1 MTTTMTTMTTT
12 IDGGAMRKK
21 SLLLAAVLAA
31 FSLAA
36 PAHDRDDD
44 DDDRRGRSLEI
55 PRYVV
60 DPWWPK
66 PLPNRWVTGAVGGIC
81 IDHNDHVFGI
91 NRSDI
96 TALELRVGKVAAPPV
111 IEYDP
116 EGNVVNAWGDP
127 AVLPLAI
134 HGCFVDH
141 ERNLWIAGSGG
152 GMVQKWSRDGKL
164 LLQIGQRTVCDGPCG
179 ETASLNSSTTTLN
192 QPADIA
198 VDPMNGDVY
207 IADGYGNHRVVVFN
221 RNGQYLRQWGSKG
234 TGPGQFAFVGGG
246 HPHCVVMSRQ
256 GLLYVCDRGND
267 RIQVFDRMGQL
278 REIIPVKPGT
288 GNVPHPDGTP
298 GRGAVGSA
306 LDVDFS
312 AGRDQRYIL
321 NVDTGNEVLW
331 FLERDPRRG
340 EVPSVLGGFGSQGH
354 NAGNFTLL
362 HMIAVDSRGNLYT
375 SETVDGRRLQK
386 FVPRGEISTRRL
398 DTYMGSPHY
407 EPFPDPTP

>member
-1 MTTTMTTMTTT
+1 MKRTA
-12 IDGGAMRKK
+12 IWL
-21 SLLLAAVLAA
+21 SLVAGL
-31 FSLAA
+31 SLCG
-36 PAHDRDDD
+36 PALSGDDHRHGHERPD
-44 DDDRRGRSLEI
+44 L

-111 IEYDP
+111 IEYTPD
-116 EGNVVNAWGDP
+116 GDVVQAWGDP
-127 AVLPLAI
+127 SVLPIAI
-134 HGCFVDH
+134 HGCFIDH
-141 ERNLWIAGSGG
+141 QRNLWIAGSGG
-152 GMVQKWSRDGKL
+152 GMIQKWTRDGRL
-164 LLQIGQRTVCDGPCG
+164 LLQIGSRTACDGPCG
-179 ETASLNSSTTTLN
+179 ETASLNSSTTVLN

-198 VDPMNGDVY
+198 VDPVNGDVY
-207 IADGYGNHRVVVFN
+207 VADGYGNHRVVVFDAK
-221 RNGQYLRQWGSKG
+221 GQYLRQWGSKG

-246 HPHCVVMSRQ
+246 HPHCVVMSRE

-267 RIQVFDRMGQL
+267 RIQVFTKQGQL
-278 REIIPVKPGT
+278 VEIIPVKPGT

-298 GRGAVGSA
+298 GRMAVGSS

-312 AGRDQRYIL
+312 ADRRQRYLL

-331 FLERDPRRG
+331 ILDRATRRG
-340 EVPSVLGGFGSQGH
+340 EAPEILGGFGSQGH

-362 HMIAVDSRGNLYT
+362 HMIAVDSKGNLYT

-386 FVPRGEISTRRL
+386 FVPKGALSTRKL

>member
-1 MTTTMTTMTTT
+1 MKAIAALLVGLGVVATTYA
-12 IDGGAMRKK
+12 DDEERHG
-21 SLLLAAVLAA
+21 
-31 FSLAA
+31 
-36 PAHDRDDD
+36 HDR
-44 DDDRRGRSLEI
+44 LEL
-55 PRYVV
+55 PRYQV

-96 TALELRVGKVAAPPV
+96 TALEQRVGKVAAPPV
-111 IEYDP
+111 IEYTPD
-116 EGNVVNAWGDP
+116 GDMVQAWGDP
-127 AVLPLAI
+127 NVMPIGI
-134 HGCFVDH
+134 HGCFIDH

-152 GMVQKWSRDGKL
+152 GMIQKWTRDGKL
-164 LLQIGQRTVCDGPCG
+164 LLQIGSRTTCDGPCG
-179 ETASLNSSTTTLN
+179 ETASLNSSPTVLN

-207 IADGYGNHRVVVFN
+207 IADGYGNHRVIVFDAK
-221 RNGQYLRQWGSKG
+221 GQFLRQWGSAG

-246 HPHCVVMSRQ
+246 HPHCAVMSRE

-267 RIQVFDRMGQL
+267 RIQVFTKQGQL
-278 REIIPVKPGT
+278 VEIISIKPGT

-298 GRGAVGSA
+298 GRMAVGSA
-306 LDVDFS
+306 LDVAFS
-312 AGRDQRYIL
+312 ADRQQRYLL

-331 FLERDPRRG
+331 ILDRGMGRG
-340 EVPSVLGGFGSQGH
+340 ETPEILGGFGSQGH

-362 HMIAVDSRGNLYT
+362 HMIAVDSKGNLYT

-386 FVPRGEISTRRL
+386 FAPKGNISTRRL
-398 DTYMGSPHY
+398 DLYMGSPHY

>member
-1 MTTTMTTMTTT
+1 MKH
-12 IDGGAMRKK
+12 ARSKLAA
-21 SLLLAAVLAA
+21 SLLTLAAGICLSSSAWTG
-31 FSLAA
+31 
-36 PAHDRDDD
+36 DRHGH
-44 DDDRRGRSLEI
+44 GRSADI

-116 EGNVVNAWGDP
+116 EGNVVQAWGNP
-127 AVLPLAI
+127 AELPLAI

-164 LLQIGQRTVCDGPCG
+164 LLQIGHRTQCDGPCG
-179 ETASLNSSTTTLN
+179 ESASLNSSTTVLN

-198 VDPMNGDVY
+198 VDPANGDVY
-207 IADGYGNHRVVVFN
+207 IADGYGNHRVIVFN
-221 RNGQYLRQWGSKG
+221 RNGQFVRQWGSKG
-234 TGPGQFAFVGGG
+234 TGPSQFAFVGGG
-246 HPHCVVMSRQ
+246 HPHCVVMSKE

-267 RIQVFDRMGQL
+267 RIQVFRKDGQL
-278 REIIPVKPGT
+278 VEIIPIKPGT

-298 GRGAVGSA
+298 GRGAVGSS
-306 LDVDFS
+306 LDLDFS
-312 AGRDQRYIL
+312 ADRNQRYIL

-331 FLERDPRRG
+331 FLDRHVGRG
-340 EVPSVLGGFGSQGH
+340 EVPQILGGFGSQGH

-386 FVPRGEISTRRL
+386 FVPRGKVSPRRT

-407 EPFPDPTP
+407 EPFPHD

>member
-1 MTTTMTTMTTT
+1 M
-12 IDGGAMRKK
+12 K
-21 SLLLAAVLAA
+21 SIAALLMGLSVAGTAYAGDDHRHG
-31 FSLAA
+31 
-36 PAHDRDDD
+36 HDR
-44 DDDRRGRSLEI
+44 LEL
-55 PRYVV
+55 PRYQV

-111 IEYDP
+111 IEYTPD
-116 EGNVVNAWGDP
+116 GDVVQAWGDP
-127 AVLPLAI
+127 NVLPIGI
-134 HGCFVDH
+134 HGCFIDH
-141 ERNLWIAGSGG
+141 QRNLWIAGSGG
-152 GMVQKWSRDGKL
+152 GMIQKWTRDGKL
-164 LLQIGQRTVCDGPCG
+164 LLQIGSRTTCDGPCG
-179 ETASLNSSTTTLN
+179 ETASLNSSTTVLN

-198 VDPMNGDVY
+198 VDPINGDVY
-207 IADGYGNHRVVVFN
+207 VADGYGNHRVIVFDAK
-221 RNGQYLRQWGSKG
+221 GQFLRQWGSKG

-246 HPHCVVMSRQ
+246 HPHCVVMSRE

-267 RIQVFDRMGQL
+267 RIQVFTKQGQL
-278 REIIPVKPGT
+278 VEIIDIKPGT

-298 GRGAVGSA
+298 GRMAVGSA

-312 AGRDQRYIL
+312 ADRQQKYLL

-331 FLERDPRRG
+331 ILDRG
-340 EVPSVLGGFGSQGH
+340 MGRGQTPEILGGFGSQGH

-362 HMIAVDSRGNLYT
+362 HMIAVDSKGNLYT

-386 FVPRGEISTRRL
+386 FVPRGNISTRRL